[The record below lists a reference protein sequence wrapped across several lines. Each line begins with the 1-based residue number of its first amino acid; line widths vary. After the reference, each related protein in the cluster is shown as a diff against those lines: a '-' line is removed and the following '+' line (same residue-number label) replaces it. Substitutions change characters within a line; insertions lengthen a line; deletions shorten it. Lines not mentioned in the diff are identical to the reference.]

1 MLPIELKDK
10 LLSILKARYEQP
22 VSIINT
28 NSLGGG
34 CINNAVKVETNVG
47 DLFIKWNQAKKY
59 PGMFESE
66 AQGLQL
72 LRSAG
77 EIHIPEVIAHDEIH
91 DTAFLILEFV
101 EPGRT
106 VAGFWE
112 DFGRSLAN
120 LHKHTNELFGLDHD
134 NYIGSLPQSNKQHDN
149 WIDFF
154 IGERL
159 EPQIRRAGI
168 SGDLS
173 KKFNGLFNVLDEIF
187 PHEPPALLHGD
198 LWSGNYMTA
207 PNGKASIIDPSV
219 YYGHREMDIAM
230 SRLFGGFAQ
239 QFYDAYN
246 AEHSLE
252 NGWENRL
259 DICNLYPLMVHVN
272 LFGGGYLGQVQSI
285 LRKF

>member
-1 MLPIELKDK
+1 MLPAELNDK
-10 LLSILKARYEQP
+10 LLSILKARHEQP

-34 CINNAVKVETNVG
+34 CINNAVKVETNIG

-72 LRSAG
+72 LISAG
-77 EIHIPEVIAHDEIH
+77 EIHIPEVVAHDEIH

-101 EPGRT
+101 EPERT
-106 VAGFWE
+106 AADFWE
-112 DFGRSLAN
+112 DFGCSLAK

-154 IGERL
+154 IQERL
-159 EPQIRRAGI
+159 EPQIRKAGI
-168 SGDLS
+168 SGHLS

-207 PNGKASIIDPSV
+207 PNGKACVFDPAV

-230 SRLFGGFAQ
+230 TRLFGGFSKH
-239 QFYDAYN
+239 FYDAYN
-246 AEHSLE
+246 AEHPLE
-252 NGWENRL
+252 SGWENRL
-259 DICNLYPLMVHVN
+259 DICNIYPLMVHVN
-272 LFGGGYLGQVQSI
+272 LFGGGYLGQVQGI